1 MDNAAVKLESIVK
14 SFPGVLALDEV
25 DLELRAGE
33 IHALVGENGAGKST
47 LVKILTGIYR
57 ADRGEIYVRGKPVRI
72 ESPADAERLGILCI
86 HQEPA
91 LVTTFD
97 IAGNIFL
104 GQETTSRLGLV
115 QTRKMRDD
123 ARAVLE
129 RLGLDLDPSTSVAD
143 LSIGEQQMVG
153 ICRALTRS
161 PAVFILDEPTAPLAQ
176 AEVSHL
182 FALLRQLRQEGIA
195 ILYISHRMEEVFE
208 LADRITVMRD
218 GRRVST
224 VPIGGTSSQQIVQLM
239 LGRSLDGFYPKEP
252 VQQSAELLRAE
263 HVSSGTQVRDVSLSI
278 HAGEV
283 VGIYGLIGAGQAELA
298 LTLVGAREMTSG
310 SLWMEGKPIRASSPA
325 EALRHGI
332 ALVPRERRV
341 DGLVQ
346 RMTVKENI
354 TLAALRR
361 WTLAGFIRFAAER
374 RAAQEQV
381 DALSI
386 RTPGLGQE
394 VRHLSGGNQQ
404 KVVVGKWLAQ
414 GSRVIICD
422 EPTRGVDVGAKVE
435 VYVIL
440 NSLLQAGTG
449 ILLISSELPEVLS
462 LSDRILVLFQGEVV
476 LDKPAHEVTAD
487 QVLSHAL
494 LGRAAAFAEETRPG
508 SDETAKPERSDD

>member
-1 MDNAAVKLESIVK
+1 MENAAVRLEGIVK
-14 SFPGVLALDEV
+14 SFPGVRALDQV
-25 DLELRAGE
+25 DLELRPGE

-47 LVKILTGIYR
+47 LVKVLTGVYR
-57 ADRGEIYVRGKPVRI
+57 ADRGQVYVRGRPARI
-72 ESPADAERLGILCI
+72 DSPADAERLGILCI

-97 IAGNIFL
+97 IASNIFL
-104 GQETTSRLGLV
+104 GQEATSRLGLL
-115 QTRKMRDD
+115 QPGRMRDA
-123 ARAVLE
+123 ARQVLQ
-129 RLGLDLDPSTSVAD
+129 RLGLDLDPATPVAD

-153 ICRALTRS
+153 ICRALNRS
-161 PAVFILDEPTAPLAQ
+161 PSVFILDEPTAPLAR
-176 AEVSHL
+176 AEVARL
-182 FALLRQLRQEGIA
+182 FSLLRQLRDEGIS

-224 VPIGGTSSQQIVQLM
+224 QPIAETDTQQIVQLM
-239 LGRSLDGFYPKEP
+239 LGRSLDGFYPKDP
-252 VQQSAELLRAE
+252 VERKAELLRAE
-263 HVSSGTQVRDVSLSI
+263 HVSAGAQVRDVSLTI

-298 LTLVGAREMTSG
+298 LTLVGAREMTAG
-310 SLWMEGKPIRASSPA
+310 EMRMEGKPIRVKSPA

-361 WTLAGFIRFAAER
+361 WTRAGFIRSSAER
-374 RAAQEQV
+374 RAAQDQV

-386 RTPGLGQE
+386 RTPNLGQE
-394 VRHLSGGNQQ
+394 VRFLSGGNQQ

-435 VYVIL
+435 VYAIL
-440 NSLLQAGTG
+440 NQLLRAGTG
-449 ILLISSELPEVLS
+449 LLLISSELPEVLS

-476 LDKPAHEVTAD
+476 LDRPIDEVTAD
-487 QVLSHAL
+487 EVLSFAL
-494 LGRAAAFAEETRPG
+494 IGRSAAASTPAIAQAPTEAREARVAP
-508 SDETAKPERSDD
+508 